1 MNFRFSICNTTYM
14 CIHWK
19 VSWSHFMGKQLYVKV
34 NCCYWCGFLLF
45 LSFLTMVLIMVSYL
59 WVWVLQMGFRSYI
72 YSRIFGLHY
81 HPIIIY
87 AYGLIVFSFKGILFG
102 FWYSPLFLLIV
113 FLLWDKTWLIILGAW
128 KMNWAYFYWWQII
141 ERLHFVSLWS
151 LTPKTFCNIEHLGYV
166 SELREDD

>member
-1 MNFRFSICNTTYM
+1 MWFSPFSFLFNYGTNYGFL
-14 CIHWK
+14 
-19 VSWSHFMGKQLYVKV
+19 FMG
-34 NCCYWCGFLLF
+34 
-45 LSFLTMVLIMVSYL
+45 LSSPN
-59 WVWVLQMGFRSYI
+59 GFRSYI

-81 HPIIIY
+81 HPRLIY

>member
-45 LSFLTMVLIMVSYL
+45 LSFLTMVLIMVSYI

-81 HPIIIY
+81 HPRLIY

-102 FWYSPLFLLIV
+102 FWYNPLFLLIV
-113 FLLWDKTWLIILGAW
+113 IFVMGQDMINNFGCMKNELGIFLWLMLSGPPWTNDLPNTNFTKFTDWLKVYII
-128 KMNWAYFYWWQII
+128 
-141 ERLHFVSLWS
+141 
-151 LTPKTFCNIEHLGYV
+151 
-166 SELREDD
+166 